1 MQSILDARDSLRSQR
16 RQPAVRRRRLHALP
30 MLAPLVVALL
40 ASMPAVS
47 GAAQGGVNVQND
59 TPHGWARGRILV
71 MPRAGV
77 SPEAL
82 DQILAAHNGKAR
94 RVGQSELRIVELP
107 ANASEKGIANALS
120 KNPNLKFAEV
130 DQRVAPHF
138 AANDPYLG
146 TQWHLGR
153 IGASTAWDGSK
164 GAGVTIAILDT
175 GVNGAHPDLAGRMVP
190 GWNFHDNNADTAD
203 IDGHGTA
210 TAGTAAASLHNAAGV
225 ASVAGQAMIMPVRI
239 SDPTG
244 YAYWSTVAQGL
255 TYAADRGVRVANISY
270 GVAGSASVQSSADY
284 MRGKGGLVIV
294 SAGNNGVDEN
304 LPQTASMIP
313 VSATDSSDMQPSW
326 SSYGAFVAMSAPG
339 ANIYTTNRDGA
350 YGFWN
355 GTSFSSP
362 IVAGV
367 VGLMMSANPKLS
379 GAQVESL
386 LYGSATDLGAA
397 GRDPVYGH
405 GLVDAAKSVQAAKA
419 ATPASDVTMPSVTLS
434 APASNITVSGQVP
447 VELTATDNVGVERIE
462 LRINNNTVAIDTIA
476 PYGFSWDST
485 SVPNGSVKLAVV
497 AFDEAGNSRS
507 SPTVTLNVSNAV
519 VAAAMMTDTTPPT
532 VKIASP
538 VAGKVSGT
546 VTVTAN
552 ASDNAGAAGIKQTIY
567 VDNVAKASGTGATLS
582 YSWNTSKEKAGTH
595 TVKVVAS
602 DAANNQGTASVS
614 VTR

>member
-1 MQSILDARDSLRSQR
+1 MQPNYDAQTSFRSQR
-16 RQPAVRRRRLHALP
+16 RQPAVRRPRSAMP
-30 MLAPLVVALL
+30 VLAPLAAALL
-40 ASMPAVS
+40 ASMPALS
-47 GAAQGGVNVQND
+47 GAAKLDMYV
-59 TPHGWARGRILV
+59 PAPYGWAEGRILV
-71 MPRAGV
+71 MPRGGL
-77 SPEAL
+77 PTKAL
-82 DQILAAHNGKAR
+82 EKILGGYGGKILKK
-94 RVGQSELRIVELP
+94 VGQSDLYIVSLP
-107 ANASEKGIANALS
+107 ADGTEKDIAKLLDKHPA
-120 KNPNLKFAEV
+120 LKFAEV
-130 DQRVAPHF
+130 DQRIALHF

-146 TQWHLGR
+146 TQWHLSR
-153 IGASTAWDGSK
+153 IGASTAWDGAK
-164 GAGVTIAILDT
+164 GAGTTIAILDT
-175 GVNGAHPDLAGRMVP
+175 GVNGAHPDLAGRMVA
-190 GWNFHDNNADTAD
+190 GWNFHDNNSDTAD
-203 IDGHGTA
+203 IHGHGTA
-210 TAGTAAASLHNAAGV
+210 TAGTAAAAMDNAVGV
-225 ASVAGQAMIMPVRI
+225 ASVAGQAMVMPVRI

-255 TYAADRGVRVANISY
+255 TYAADRGVRVANISF

-294 SAGNNGVDEN
+294 SAGNNGIDEN

-339 ANIYTTNRDGA
+339 ANVYTTNRDGS

-386 LYGSATDLGAA
+386 LYGTATDLGTA

-405 GLVDAAKSVQAAKA
+405 GLVDAAGAVQAAKSA
-419 ATPASDVTMPSVTLS
+419 VPASDTALPSVS
-434 APASNITVSGQVP
+434 IAAPLGGATVSGIVP
-447 VELTATDNVGVERIE
+447 VDVTATDNVGVERVE
-462 LRINNNTVAIDTIA
+462 LRVNGTTVAIDTIA
-476 PYGFSWDST
+476 PFGFSWDSAGR
-485 SVPNGSVKLAVV
+485 PNGSASLVAV
-497 AFDEAGNSRS
+497 AFDEAGNSKS
-507 SPTVTLNVSNAV
+507 SATVTVNVANVTAP
-519 VAAAMMTDTTPPT
+519 VAGDTTPPVVT
-532 VKIASP
+532 IANP

-546 VTVTAN
+546 VTITAN
-552 ASDNAGAAGIKQTIY
+552 ASDNAGAAGVKQTIY

-595 TVKVVAS
+595 AVKVIAS
-602 DAANNQGTASVS
+602 DAANNQATASVS